1 MIYELGKPSDR
12 IQNVTLGMG
21 QYFLMTVSIV
31 VSKTIFIYMFVIYR
45 HLHIV
50 PRMEVQL
57 REETIELDIIYNIYT

>member
-1 MIYELGKPSDR
+1 
-12 IQNVTLGMG
+12 MG

-57 REETIELDIIYNIYT
+57 IEETIELDIIYNIYT